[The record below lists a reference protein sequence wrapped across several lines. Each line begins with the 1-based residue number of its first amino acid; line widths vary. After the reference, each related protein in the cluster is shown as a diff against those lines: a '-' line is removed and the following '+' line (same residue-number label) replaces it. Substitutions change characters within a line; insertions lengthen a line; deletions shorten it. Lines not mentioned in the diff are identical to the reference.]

1 MPVVENWL
9 TSVTKVK
16 HAFCLGL
23 RVNPLHFGSKMSHVG
38 LTHSV
43 LTYVSVESVYLCPLI
58 ILT

>member
-16 HAFCLGL
+16 HAFCLGM
-23 RVNPLHFGSKMSHVG
+23 RINPLHFESKKSHVG

-43 LTYVSVESVYLCPLI
+43 LTYISVWPVYLCPLT
-58 ILT
+58 ILI

>member
-16 HAFCLGL
+16 HAFCLGM
-23 RVNPLHFGSKMSHVG
+23 RVNPLPFGFKESPVG

-43 LTYVSVESVYLCPLI
+43 LTYVSVWPV
-58 ILT
+58 